1 MIQCFLGYALNLPL
15 AQGDCAFW
23 SLLGET
29 VAMIFLTRVE
39 GQDRQHHLA
48 LRQGL
53 ASRLVGR
60 YSGHGQL
67 TGLDRFRLRE
77 PGEVD
82 FQNI

>member
-1 MIQCFLGYALNLPL
+1 MV
-15 AQGDCAFW
+15 GD
-23 SLLGET
+23 G
-29 VAMIFLTRVE
+29 VAPFATTPEMTFLTRVE
-39 GQDRQHHLA
+39 GQVHQHHLA

-67 TGLDRFRLRE
+67 TSLDRFRLRK

-82 FQNI
+82 LLDQGQ